1 MTSKQINWNDLKFK
15 IKKRHLVVS
24 LIYENLINLVSFKS
38 SYEFQ
43 NVLACDGRAVCGKQ
57 S

>member
-1 MTSKQINWNDLKFK
+1 MTSKHINGLKFK
-15 IKKRHLVVS
+15 IKKNATWWSVS
-24 LIYENLINLVSFKS
+24 IYENLINLVSFKS

-57 S
+57 G